1 MLAFL
6 KYQRYKAKHKPQ
18 FLIPY
23 FFYILFIVFV
33 YSYSG
38 AESLSSYT
46 LTSIG
51 LFAISV
57 WLGIQNSKSE
67 LLNEKYIVLIQL
79 TRASTYVIGKLIFI
93 ITLNLPLIFIALIYP
108 LIFNKFIP
116 TASLNEVLL
125 GLYAHISAIILG
137 TLIGSFAL
145 VPKIKHLKYLYLMA
159 FLLIV
164 LTILK
169 PVFINLYPF
178 TKYVLWILPTL
189 PDLEGSAVQLLFSA
203 VTISFYS
210 FIIFLILVYLFK
222 HSEE

>member
-1 MLAFL
+1 M
-6 KYQRYKAKHKPQ
+6 
-18 FLIPY
+18 
-23 FFYILFIVFV
+23 
-33 YSYSG
+33 
-38 AESLSSYT
+38 
-46 LTSIG
+46 
-51 LFAISV
+51 
-57 WLGIQNSKSE
+57 
-67 LLNEKYIVLIQL
+67 
-79 TRASTYVIGKLIFI
+79 
-93 ITLNLPLIFIALIYP
+93 
-108 LIFNKFIP
+108 
-116 TASLNEVLL
+116 LL

>member
-116 TASLNEVLL
+116 LPHLMKCYLA
-125 GLYAHISAIILG
+125 YMHI
-137 TLIGSFAL
+137 
-145 VPKIKHLKYLYLMA
+145 
-159 FLLIV
+159 
-164 LTILK
+164 
-169 PVFINLYPF
+169 
-178 TKYVLWILPTL
+178 
-189 PDLEGSAVQLLFSA
+189 
-203 VTISFYS
+203 
-210 FIIFLILVYLFK
+210 
-222 HSEE
+222 